1 MMPNQHI
8 MKFNLVLITG
18 VTGDGNNQDI
28 GLL

>member
-1 MMPNQHI
+1 MPNQCI
-8 MKFNLVLITG
+8 MKVNVVLIIG

>member
-1 MMPNQHI
+1 MPNQLI
-8 MKFNLVLITG
+8 INVKFVLIIG

>member
-1 MMPNQHI
+1 MPNQCI
-8 MKFNLVLITG
+8 MNVKIVLITG